1 MREKNSCPFPRIET
15 GRLVLRELS
24 LADGHAIFHNFSDKD
39 VTKWFFDRPY
49 TELNQAKEII
59 REFEEKYRTGKGI
72 TWGITLKG
80 HDVVIGTCGFETFE
94 LAGGGEIGF
103 DLAKAYW
110 GRGLMREALCAIIA
124 YGFEHLLLRQVEAH
138 TYSENAT
145 ARALLERLGFSA
157 QRVENGSCAY
167 ALNREN
173 WIAELST
180 LHSDAVLVQRAET
193 P

>member
-1 MREKNSCPFPRIET
+1 MSSNSFPVIET
-15 GRLVLRELS
+15 ERLVLRELA
-24 LADGHAIFHNFSDKD
+24 LADQHAILSNFLDEA
-39 VTKWFFDRPY
+39 VTRWFFEHPY
-49 TELNQAKEII
+49 TELSQAKEII
-59 REFEEKYRTGKGI
+59 REFDEKYRTGKGI

-80 HDVVIGTCGFETFE
+80 HDVVIGTCGFEAFE

-138 TYSENAT
+138 TYCENAR

-167 ALNREN
+167 ALNRED
-173 WIAELST
+173 WIAPELST
-180 LHSDAVLVQRAET
+180 LHSDTILIQQTEA